1 MKKHY
6 YYDAIIE
13 LCDNN
18 HLTIEEIISW
28 LEKKFDTVWKSSIY
42 RNVEDLITQWRLKKL
57 VLAWKEVYYEKTK
70 SDHIHLIDTVSWK
83 IIDLEESFS
92 LPFKIPDNFVT
103 KNLDIMIYWEF
114 V

>member
-6 YYDAIIE
+6 YYDSIVE

-18 HLTIEEIISW
+18 HLTIEEIISG
-28 LEKKFDTVWKSSIY
+28 LEKRFDTVWKSSIY
-42 RNVEDLITQWRLKKL
+42 RNVEDLIIEWRLKKL

-70 SDHIHLIDTVSWK
+70 TNHIHLIDINTWT
-83 IIDLEESFS
+83 IMDIEESFT
-92 LPFKIPDNFVT
+92 LPIKIPDNFVT
-103 KNLDIMIYWEF
+103 KNLDIKIYWEF